1 MLAARKEVKELLR
14 QLREGRH
21 PHDDSPETA
30 TDEILNALS
39 HKDFPALC
47 RARAKLTVKAKDKK
61 LDVFFRSRIM
71 AMVAT
76 LNFYLDAKLS
86 YLWRESS
93 ILTAKA
99 MGRGVKHA
107 RNLQK

>member
-1 MLAARKEVKELLR
+1 MSTPLLGAEDEAMVAAQKGVEELLQ
-14 QLREGRH
+14 QLREGQC
-21 PHDDSPETA
+21 PHDNSPETT

-47 RARAKLTVKAKDKK
+47 HAQAKLTVKAKDKK
-61 LDVFFRSRIM
+61 LDVFFRSCIT

-86 YLWRESS
+86 YSW
-93 ILTAKA
+93 
-99 MGRGVKHA
+99 
-107 RNLQK
+107 